1 MKKLLILTVVLVVL
15 NAALLFVHP
24 SGAAQTADANAVKV
38 GIVFDVG
45 GRGDKSF
52 NDGAY
57 FGGER
62 AAAKLAAHVRFIEPG
77 DGSDR
82 EAGLRLL
89 AAEGMNLVIG
99 VGFIFS
105 DDVTLLAKEYPKTNF

>member
-1 MKKLLILTVVLVVL
+1 MKRLGLLVAILIAVHLVLL
-15 NAALLFVHP
+15 WAGP
-24 SGAAQTADANAVKV
+24 SSVEPAHASETKRGPRV

-57 FGGER
+57 NGADR
-62 AAAKLAAHVRFIEPG
+62 ARRELAAEVRFIEPG

-82 EAGLRLL
+82 
-89 AAEGMNLVIG
+89 
-99 VGFIFS
+99 
-105 DDVTLLAKEYPKTNF
+105 